1 MPLGRSA
8 AEVKTLGRPSAGPTD
23 LDPIPLLLGWMR
35 EAETTDT
42 GWAAALA
49 TATSDGRPSVRMVLV
64 KEATPGGVI
73 FYTDGGSRKGMEL
86 RRNPQAAIC
95 LHWPNLRRQLRVEG
109 KVRRLPAA
117 KVDSYFH
124 SRPRLSQLAAAV
136 SHQSRPAPSRPELE
150 AWVERLA
157 LELDGAEVLRPRR
170 WAGYHL
176 EYEVVEFWREGPGRL
191 HHRVEY
197 RRLGAQWQ
205 VRELQP

>member
-1 MPLGRSA
+1 MTTRDA
-8 AEVKTLGRPSAGPTD
+8 RFPSPAD

-35 EAETTDT
+35 EAEAAAP

-49 TATSDGRPSVRMVLV
+49 TATGDGRPSVRMVLV
-64 KEATPGGVI
+64 KEVTPRGLI
-73 FYTDGGSRKGMEL
+73 FYSDGGSRKGTEL
-86 RRNPQAAIC
+86 RLNPRAAVC
-95 LHWPNLRRQLRVEG
+95 LHWPTLGRQLRAEG

-124 SRPRLSQLAAAV
+124 SRPRISQLAAAV

-150 AWVERLA
+150 ARVDHLA
-157 LELDGAEVLRPRR
+157 VELDGADVPRPRR
-170 WAGYHL
+170 WAGYQL
-176 EYEVVEFWREGPGRL
+176 EYEVVEFWHEGPGRL

-197 RRLGAQWQ
+197 RRLGSQWQ

>member
-1 MPLGRSA
+1 MTTRDA
-8 AEVKTLGRPSAGPTD
+8 RFPSPAD

-35 EAETTDT
+35 EAEAAAP

-49 TATSDGRPSVRMVLV
+49 TATGDGQPSVRMVLV
-64 KEATPGGVI
+64 KEVTPRGLI
-73 FYTDGGSRKGMEL
+73 FYSDGGSRKGTEL
-86 RRNPQAAIC
+86 RLNPRAAVC
-95 LHWPNLRRQLRVEG
+95 LHWPTLGRQLRAEG

-124 SRPRLSQLAAAV
+124 SRPRISQLAAAV

-150 AWVERLA
+150 ARVDHLA
-157 LELDGAEVLRPRR
+157 VELDGADVPRPRR
-170 WAGYHL
+170 WAGYQL
-176 EYEVVEFWREGPGRL
+176 EYEVVEFWHEGPGRL

-197 RRLGAQWQ
+197 RRLGSQWQ

>member
-1 MPLGRSA
+1 MTTRDA
-8 AEVKTLGRPSAGPTD
+8 RFPSPAD

-35 EAETTDT
+35 EAEAAAL

-49 TATSDGRPSVRMVLV
+49 TATGDGRPSVRMVLV
-64 KEATPGGVI
+64 KEVTPRGLI
-73 FYTDGGSRKGMEL
+73 FYSDGGSRKGTEL
-86 RRNPQAAIC
+86 RLNPRAAVC
-95 LHWPNLRRQLRVEG
+95 LHWPTLGRQLRAEG

-124 SRPRLSQLAAAV
+124 SRPRISQLAAAV

-150 AWVERLA
+150 ARVDHLA
-157 LELDGAEVLRPRR
+157 VELDGAEVPRPRR
-170 WAGYHL
+170 WAGYQL
-176 EYEVVEFWREGPGRL
+176 EYEVVEFWHEGPGRL

-197 RRLGAQWQ
+197 RRLGSQWQ